1 MRHTRIG
8 VRRVCVGGVVASL
21 AACGGLLLGG
31 PVGVSAAAKPPLVIG
46 ISMSLSG
53 DFSPLA
59 APQLNGYRLW
69 AQTVNAHGGILG
81 RQVVLKVADD
91 ASNPTQAVSNYQNFI
106 SGDHVDLVFGPFSS
120 LLTIPTAPI
129 AKRYGYAF
137 VEPSGGSPTIFS
149 EHLNNVFFTQPAPIL
164 SSGNE
169 FANYILSL
177 PAKNRPKTAAYPTV
191 DDPFTSPI
199 VTQVRNRLQAAGIK
213 TVYSKTYS
221 TETVDLSPVVAGIVA
236 AKPDLIVSGT
246 GGADAVAEVKGFIQS
261 KFNPKFLFF
270 TGGPNDPSFKDQ
282 VGATNINGIFST
294 GDWFYLD
301 KTTGNAA
308 FVKAYVA
315 KYGVAPAKI
324 DSAAAEAY
332 ATGQVV
338 ELVAQRTGKVDNA
351 TIIKSL
357 HKGTWPTVEGNLS
370 WNADGS
376 PNGEDIIVQW
386 VNQQLAPVFP
396 AHVAVTSPI
405 SKPPWGG

>member
-1 MRHTRIG
+1 
-8 VRRVCVGGVVASL
+8 VRRSHITRLRFISGASALVVACVSIL
-21 AACGGLLLGG
+21 IGGTAGA
-31 PVGVSAAAKPPLVIG
+31 SASKPPLVVG

-59 APQLNGYRLW
+59 APELNGYRLW

-81 RQVVLKVADD
+81 RQVVLKIADD
-91 ASNPTQAVSNYQNFI
+91 ASNPTQAVTNYQNFI

-137 VEPSGGSPTIFS
+137 VEPSGGSPSVFN

-177 PAKNRPKTAAYPTV
+177 PAKDRPKTAAYPTV

-199 VTQVRNRLQAAGIK
+199 VTEIRNRLQAAGIK
-213 TVYSKTYS
+213 TVYAKTYS
-221 TETVDLSPVVAGIVA
+221 TETVDMSPVVAGVVA
-236 AKPDLIVSGT
+236 ANPQMIVSGT
-246 GGADAVAEVKGFIQS
+246 GGPDAVAQVKGFIQS
-261 KFNPKFLFF
+261 QFNPKFLFF
-270 TGGPNDPSFKDQ
+270 TGGPNAPSFKDQ
-282 VGATNINGIFST
+282 VGASNVNGIFST

-301 KTTGNAA
+301 KTAGNAA

-315 KYGVAPAKI
+315 KYGGAPAQI
-324 DSAAAEAY
+324 DPGAAEAY
-332 ATGQVV
+332 AVGQVV
-338 ELVAQRTGKVDNA
+338 ALVAQRTGKVDNA
-351 TIIKSL
+351 TIVKSL

-370 WNADGS
+370 WTATGS
-376 PNGEDIIVQW
+376 PTGEDIIVQW
-386 VNQQLAPVFP
+386 VKRQLAPVYP
-396 AHVAVTSPI
+396 SHVAVTSPI
-405 SKPPWGG
+405 AKAPWGG

>member
-1 MRHTRIG
+1 MRRPHITR
-8 VRRVCVGGVVASL
+8 RRFISGAATL
-21 AACGGLLLGG
+21 AVACGSILIGG
-31 PVGVSAAAKPPLVIG
+31 TAGASPSNPPLVVG

-59 APQLNGYRLW
+59 APELNGYRLW
-69 AQTVNAHGGILG
+69 AQSVNAHGGILG
-81 RQVVLKVADD
+81 RQVVLKIADD

-137 VEPSGGSPTIFS
+137 VEPSGGSPSVFN
-149 EHLNNVFFTQPAPIL
+149 EHLNNVFFTQPAAIL

-177 PAKNRPKTAAYPTV
+177 PAKDRPKTAAYPTV

-199 VTQVRNRLQAAGIK
+199 VSEIRNRLQAAGIK
-213 TVYSKTYS
+213 TVYAKTYS
-221 TETVDLSPVVAGIVA
+221 TETVDLSPVVAGVVA
-236 AKPDLIVSGT
+236 ANPQLIVSGT
-246 GGADAVAEVKGFIQS
+246 GGPDAVAEVKGFIQS

-282 VGATNINGIFST
+282 VGASNVNGIFST

-301 KTTGNAA
+301 KTAGNAA

-315 KYGVAPAKI
+315 RYGGAPAHI
-324 DSAAAEAY
+324 DPGAAEAY
-332 ATGQVV
+332 AVGQLVA
-338 ELVAQRTGKVDNA
+338 LVAQRTGKVDNA
-351 TIIKSL
+351 TIIRAL
-357 HKGTWPTVEGNLS
+357 HKGTWPTVEGNLN
-370 WNADGS
+370 WTATGS
-376 PNGEDIIVQW
+376 PTGEDIIVQW
-386 VNQQLAPVFP
+386 VKQQLAPVYP
-396 AHVAVTSPI
+396 PHVAVTSPI
-405 SKPPWGG
+405 AKPPWGG